1 MPKTL
6 KKNVARFA
14 RRIVKWDF
22 WGHFYNTV
30 PLLFS
35 LENQMVG
42 RVLCFSHLMCLVWE
56 WRQKSRESRHAVY
69 PCLGNISWVTFK
81 VLLERL
87 QNLER
92 FWHHFERTNK
102 VVAAGV
108 INSKWLKWGKANKR
122 IQLSFLMTSSVH
134 QGCHKEVLVLA
145 IIDVKEGGAADWCLQ
160 EPIWHLSL

>member
-1 MPKTL
+1 MKSKLSTAKKSKTTTFSRVFHL
-6 KKNVARFA
+6 KKSTIFTGNQSWFFGQEMKIWNSVCA
-14 RRIVKWDF
+14 
-22 WGHFYNTV
+22 
-30 PLLFS
+30 LLFS

-69 PCLGNISWVTFK
+69 PCFGNISWVTFK

-102 VVAAGV
+102 VIAAGV
-108 INSKWLKWGKANKR
+108 INSKWLNLKGNLMGQSKQKNSTFFLDD
-122 IQLSFLMTSSVH
+122 IQCPSRLS
-134 QGCHKEVLVLA
+134 
-145 IIDVKEGGAADWCLQ
+145 
-160 EPIWHLSL
+160 